1 VFQPDSMFLW
11 CSSQTQH
18 SWVSFCR

>member
-1 VFQPDSMFLW
+1 VFQPDSLFLW